1 MLKKSTVGVIII
13 AIILAIITTT
23 IGGTTITIPTAPITA
38 SAQFFPGPQGPPGKN
53 GTQGPQGETGPPG
66 LPGPQGEQG
75 PPGPPG
81 KNGTQG
87 PQGPPG
93 PQGKE
98 GPIGPPGP
106 TGPPGPQGEPGPPGK
121 NGTQGPPGPQG
132 EQGPIGP
139 PGKAAPTMNLTVRLE
154 EGEIVP
160 LSGIAQSIATCD
172 SDELVTGGGFAITN
186 GLGMV
191 LNSSPVQNSWLV
203 VATNPF
209 NAGNSSLQTFAECAE
224 LVTTPSMQQRR

>member
-1 MLKKSTVGVIII
+1 MIFCSYFYRMGWRHNAFANQFLKYYDGLYKELMLRKLTEGVIII
-13 AIILAIITTT
+13 AIILAITTS
-23 IGGTTITIPTAPITA
+23 IGGTTITIPTAPTTA
-38 SAQFFPGPQGPPGKN
+38 LAQFFP
-53 GTQGPQGETGPPG
+53 
-66 LPGPQGEQG
+66 G

-87 PQGPPG
+87 PPGPPG
-93 PQGKE
+93 PQ
-98 GPIGPPGP
+98 
-106 TGPPGPQGEPGPPGK
+106 
-121 NGTQGPPGPQG
+121 GPQG

-160 LSGIAQSIATCD
+160 LSGIAQSIAACD

-186 GLGMV
+186 GPGMV
-191 LNSSPVQNSWLV
+191 LRSSPVQNSWLV

-224 LVTTPSMQQRR
+224 LVTTPSIQQRR

>member
-1 MLKKSTVGVIII
+1 MLKKSTAGVIII
-13 AIILAIITTT
+13 AIILAITTT

-38 SAQFFPGPQGPPGKN
+38 SAQFFFQGPPGKN
-53 GTQGPQGETGPPG
+53 GTQGPQGEQGPPG
-66 LPGPQGEQG
+66 PQGEQGLIGPPGPPGPQGPQGEQG

-87 PQGPPG
+87 PL
-93 PQGKE
+93 
-98 GPIGPPGP
+98 
-106 TGPPGPQGEPGPPGK
+106 
-121 NGTQGPPGPQG
+121 GPPGPQG

-154 EGEIVP
+154 EGDIVP
-160 LSGIAQSIATCD
+160 LSGMAQSIATCD

-186 GLGMV
+186 GPGMV
-191 LNSSPVQNSWLV
+191 LRSSPEQNSWLI

-209 NAGNSSLQTFAECAE
+209 NVGNSSLQSFAECAE
-224 LVTTPSMQQRR
+224 LVATSSMQ

>member
-1 MLKKSTVGVIII
+1 LALCSFVNKFLKYYDELYKESMLRKSTAGVIII
-13 AIILAIITTT
+13 AIILAITTT

-38 SAQFFPGPQGPPGKN
+38 SAQFFF
-53 GTQGPQGETGPPG
+53 
-66 LPGPQGEQG
+66 QG

-87 PQGPPG
+87 PQG
-93 PQGKE
+93 E
-98 GPIGPPGP
+98 
-106 TGPPGPQGEPGPPGK
+106 
-121 NGTQGPPGPQG
+121 QGPPGPPGLQG

-154 EGEIVP
+154 EGDIVP
-160 LSGIAQSIATCD
+160 LSGMAQSIATCD

-186 GLGMV
+186 GPGMV
-191 LNSSPVQNSWLV
+191 LRSSPEQNSWLV

-209 NAGNSSLQTFAECAE
+209 NVGNSSLQTFAECAE
-224 LVTTPSMQQRR
+224 LVATPSMQ

>member
-1 MLKKSTVGVIII
+1 MLKKLTAGVIII
-13 AIILAIITTT
+13 AIILAITTT
-23 IGGTTITIPTAPITA
+23 IGGTTVTIPTAPIIA

-93 PQGKE
+93 PQG
-98 GPIGPPGP
+98 
-106 TGPPGPQGEPGPPGK
+106 
-121 NGTQGPPGPQG
+121 

-154 EGEIVP
+154 VGEIVS
-160 LSGIAQSIATCD
+160 LSRIAQSVVATCN
-172 SDELVTGGGFAITN
+172 SDELVTGGGFNITN
-186 GLGMV
+186 GPGIAL
-191 LNSSPVQNSWLV
+191 SSVPRENSWV
-203 VATNPF
+203 VTAIDPF
-209 NAGNSSLQTFAECAE
+209 QNGNSLVQAFAECAK
-224 LVTTPSMQQRR
+224 LTVGK